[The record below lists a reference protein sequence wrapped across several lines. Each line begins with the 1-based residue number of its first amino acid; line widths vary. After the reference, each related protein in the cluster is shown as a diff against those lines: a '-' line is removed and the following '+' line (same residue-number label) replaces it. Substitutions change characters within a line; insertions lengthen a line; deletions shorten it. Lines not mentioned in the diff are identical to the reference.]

1 MFEITNHESQNE
13 FTQAYL
19 DKLMQRIIFTQSIKM
34 FTIIISFNQTTRV
47 FLSMLLNMKQSF
59 NLDIY
64 RSLIIRTYTMYHK
77 SNNEN

>member
-1 MFEITNHESQNE
+1 MGDFSLILLSLMFEIINHESQNE

-34 FTIIISFNQTTRV
+34 FTIIISFNQTTGV
-47 FLSMLLNMKQSF
+47 LSSMLLNIKQSF

-64 RSLIIRTYTMYHK
+64 RSLIF
-77 SNNEN
+77 